1 MPNDMKANSIDTSM
15 YHNYSRKDVF
25 QLIDDSHLSRVL
37 DVGCGSGAFSR
48 LIKSSFSSETWGIEP
63 DTDSYNTSTKSLD
76 KVFCGTFETRFKDL
90 PSRYFDAIFF
100 NDTLEHTI
108 DPKLCLEQA
117 RDLLAPAGKLY
128 ASIPNFIFADNL
140 AEIIFSRDWR
150 YKDSGILDKTHLR
163 FFTRK
168 SMIRLFDLAGYKVEK
183 VQPLTKVQTWKWK
196 LLMTLS
202 FNKLEDFTVYQ
213 YGIVASPLRQ

>member
-1 MPNDMKANSIDTSM
+1 MKPNPNDSIM
-15 YHNYSRKDVF
+15 YHNYFRKDVF
-25 QLIDDSHLSRVL
+25 QLIDDLHLSRVL

-48 LIKSSFSSETWGIEP
+48 LIKSSYLSETWGIEP
-63 DTDSYNTSTKSLD
+63 DPESYITSTKSLD
-76 KVFCGTFETRFKDL
+76 NAFCGTFESTFKNL
-90 PSRYFDAIFF
+90 PKRYFDAIFF

-108 DPKLCLEQA
+108 DPRFCLEQA
-117 RDLLAPAGKLY
+117 IELLAPAGKVY

-140 AEIIFSRDWR
+140 AEIILSRDWQ

-183 VQPLTKVQTWKWK
+183 VKPLTKVITWKWK
-196 LLMTLS
+196 LLMALT